1 MATTV
6 MVTMMVP
13 ACLVPPE
20 MRRRRATPSLCRRLQ
35 PGGQARDARTGRV
48 GEAHGARQSCVVA
61 SGVPQPS
68 TVVQRGLIDPLCREA
83 DVVCELPHARSTAQ
97 DKCRQQ
103 PLRISW
109 DPIAEEAEHG
119 FDYGAAAAATSPS
132 LDDCMGNALSA
143 SIPLAGTVG
152 VLPDGP
158 SGSVDLK

>member
-35 PGGQARDARTGRV
+35 PAVR
-48 GEAHGARQSCVVA
+48 HGARQSCVVA